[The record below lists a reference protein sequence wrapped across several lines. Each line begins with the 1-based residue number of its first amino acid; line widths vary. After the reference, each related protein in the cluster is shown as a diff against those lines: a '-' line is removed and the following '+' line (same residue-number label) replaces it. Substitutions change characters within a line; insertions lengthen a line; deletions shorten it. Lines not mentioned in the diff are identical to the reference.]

1 MRFEWDEAKNRQNL
15 VTHRISFEAATLVFD
30 DPHALSEQDRVV
42 DDEERW
48 QTIGAIGVLVVLVA
62 HTWWEEE
69 GEEVIRLISARKA
82 SSAERGNYEAYK
94 KSG

>member
-1 MRFEWDEAKNRQNL
+1 MRFERDEAKDRHNL
-15 VTHRISFEAATLVFD
+15 AMHKINFETASLVFD
-30 DPHALSEQDRVV
+30 DPHALSDQDRVV

-48 QTIGAIGVLVVLVA
+48 QTVGTVGVLVVFVA
-62 HTWWEEE
+62 HTWWEED

-82 SSAERGNYEAYK
+82 SSAERTAYEAHK